1 MQVAML
7 PCPKP
12 ILILTTRN
20 GISRWTPPGG
30 LPCEGGRQIR
40 FNQISDEHNRGVRF
54 GNGERETDSRA
65 SKMLLSIYIYIAS
78 SSLRTKHTSTL
89 PAQLFRSRGN
99 AFPRNLPCRC
109 GDHWL
114 VSERIAA
121 LGPAKGITTVAAP
134 YRQWKIV
141 EVK

>member
-12 ILILTTRN
+12 ILVLTTRN

-65 SKMLLSIYIYIAS
+65 SKMLLSIYIYIELAPHS
-78 SSLRTKHTSTL
+78 AQSIHLPFPPNYFVAEAMLSLATYL
-89 PAQLFRSRGN
+89 
-99 AFPRNLPCRC
+99 
-109 GDHWL
+109 
-114 VSERIAA
+114 AA
-121 LGPAKGITTVAAP
+121 VVIIG
-134 YRQWKIV
+134 
-141 EVK
+141 